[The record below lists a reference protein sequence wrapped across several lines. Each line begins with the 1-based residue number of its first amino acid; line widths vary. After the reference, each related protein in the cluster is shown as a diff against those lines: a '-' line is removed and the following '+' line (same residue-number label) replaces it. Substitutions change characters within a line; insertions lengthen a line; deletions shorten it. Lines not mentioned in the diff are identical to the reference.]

1 MVTDSKLVLETIMNR
16 LKITAEEFEKVNTR
30 T

>member
-1 MVTDSKLVLETIMNR
+1 MVTDSKLVLQTIMNR